1 MASSSSTGEGPPLVT
16 TEAKMVVA
24 TGRDHCQ
31 QLKDMLSKED
41 TWSMVVV
48 AALSNQTSIPNPR
61 SAPVVM
67 DPGLL
72 AVACSGSWKK
82 LQSFLNGDPSPTSS
96 DGNIRIRCCC
106 CSWKKRQALPHPEP
120 RPTSSNGTTRSS
132 AIQQPSHD
140 QEALLRL
147 SFLDGVTV
155 AGDTF
160 LHVMATNSVEEDLV
174 EDGPGLI
181 CSKAVQRL
189 FVRNNNGD
197 TPLHCAARAEKSQ
210 MVTFLVDLA
219 RGNDANTVKALLEK
233 QNNRRWTVLHEA
245 VRAGN
250 NHIVKLLMEADPEL
264 ASFPQDGTSP
274 LYLAILL
281 ENKIIA
287 KTLYEKSKGI
297 LSYSG
302 PNGQNA
308 LHAAVL
314 RGKGT
319 LVHFLSNF

>member
-1 MASSSSTGEGPPLVT
+1 MASSSGTWEEPPLVT

-24 TGRDHCQ
+24 TGRDNCQ
-31 QLKDMLSKED
+31 QLKDMLSKDD
-41 TWSMVVV
+41 TSSMVVV
-48 AALSNQTSIPNPR
+48 MASSNQASTPNPR
-61 SAPVVM
+61 SPPPPVM

-72 AVACSGSWKK
+72 AVACSGSWQK
-82 LQSFLNGDPSPTSS
+82 LQSFLNGDP
-96 DGNIRIRCCC
+96 
-106 CSWKKRQALPHPEP
+106 HPP
-120 RPTSSNGTTRSS
+120 SSNGANGSS
-132 AIQQPSHD
+132 ALQQPSRD
-140 QEALLRL
+140 QEALVRE

-308 LHAAVL
+308 LQEL
-314 RGKGT
+314 EQKQIQ
-319 LVHFLSNF
+319 LSQQ